1 MLTLGVN
8 DLLVFNNDGIE
19 SSEPRSLS
27 ESLQFDIV
35 KLFSVAALSVKL
47 FSVAAL
53 SGRDGDD

>member
-19 SSEPRSLS
+19 SSEFRSLS

-35 KLFSVAALSVKL
+35 KLFSVAALS
-47 FSVAAL
+47 
-53 SGRDGDD
+53 GRDGDDRV